1 MWPLGSRSPGRSRAP
16 PRDWRSLL
24 PELIRMV
31 PWPRD
36 TGGPQSE
43 EQVLENVLGYIRYL
57 RSSVSS
63 ARGGTGPPIGDSVD
77 VGPSAGA
84 APSPPHQKLVPYE
97 EEEEEE
103 GGGPRGGP
111 SPPLCPPH
119 PYWEELG
126 REEGVS
132 LCPPPRQGAL
142 LASPPPPGP
151 PGDVVRGG
159 FGGGPRGAMGGA
171 PRPRSV
177 SRPPPD
183 LFPDAFL
190 GAQTPPLPPQEADAG
205 GSPAPPPRGHGPDGA
220 PPPKKKC
227 VNGFIMFLSPEQES
241 RSPGSGV
248 HRGHSGAGAAL
259 AEPQP
264 R

>member
-1 MWPLGSRSPGRSRAP
+1 MWPPGSRSPGRSRAP

-24 PELIRMV
+24 PELVRMV
-31 PWPRD
+31 PWPRG

-63 ARGGTGPPIGDSVD
+63 ARGGAGPPIGDPVD
-77 VGPSAGA
+77 VGPSAGVT
-84 APSPPHQKLVPYE
+84 PSPPHQKLVPYE

-103 GGGPRGGP
+103 EEEGPRGGP
-111 SPPLCPPH
+111 SPPLCPPQ

-142 LASPPPPGP
+142 LASPPPPAP
-151 PGDVVRGG
+151 PGDVIR
-159 FGGGPRGAMGGA
+159 
-171 PRPRSV
+171 
-177 SRPPPD
+177 D
-183 LFPDAFL
+183 LFPEAFI
-190 GAQTPPLPPQEADAG
+190 GAQEAEAG
-205 GSPAPPPRGHGPDGA
+205 GSPVPPPRGRGQGGAA
-220 PPPKKKC
+220 PPPKEEMRER
-227 VNGFIMFLSPEQES
+227 VHHVLSPQQETLPQ
-241 RSPGSGV
+241 RSPGPRV
-248 HRGHSGAGAAL
+248 HCGHAGAGAAL